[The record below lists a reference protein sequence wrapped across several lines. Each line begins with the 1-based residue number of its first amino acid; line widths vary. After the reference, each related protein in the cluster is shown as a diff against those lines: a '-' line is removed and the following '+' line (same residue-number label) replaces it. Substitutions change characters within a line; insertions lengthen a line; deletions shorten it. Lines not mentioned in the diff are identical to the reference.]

1 MPAQLTP
8 ITRLSR
14 SIIRTIELGMVLGR
28 FMSFKIMLS
37 FPYTISNEQLNVI
50 QRMLE
55 CGMPWGPATRKFA
68 EKKMLQF
75 VLRKLSH

>member
-1 MPAQLTP
+1 
-8 ITRLSR
+8 
-14 SIIRTIELGMVLGR
+14 
-28 FMSFKIMLS
+28 MSCKTMLS
-37 FPYTISNEQLNVI
+37 FPYTIFNEQPNVI

-55 CGMPWGPATRKFA
+55 CGMPWGPATRKFV